1 MTTPHW
7 LAGSG
12 GQSFAWASVIT
23 IVALMLFMAI
33 RLHRM
38 YKRNGVY
45 RLLIGVLAAIFAQY
59 GLLLSQGDRDLS
71 GYPDLLI
78 LQSLLGMFSFI
89 IINFVFMKLYTQP
102 SSRLKAMPFVVL
114 GVGAII
120 AAGAGLAI
128 EPAALTESANVPY
141 YGTVALDLYGLVV
154 ISAIML
160 SSRGIEQRMP
170 YSASLIVYLIYH
182 VVGLAE
188 RYLFHGSVP
197 LTTFV
202 YNWLP
207 AIYYTLLF
215 VLLFEWVVERLVA
228 TFHSSITDGLTS
240 LYNRKHFQKKA
251 DSAMREQGQIAIIFC
266 DIDNFKR
273 LNDTHGHHKAD
284 GVLKQIAEILKEE
297 TSGIGAAGRYG
308 GEELLA
314 LISEPGANAEQV
326 AETIRSR
333 VENET
338 IVTVSVGVSAGSG
351 CAVQDIVKQ
360 ADEAMYHSKTTGK
373 NKVSLHPNMP
383 KITKSRSR
391 AKSDSAKLKSSGQRR
406 IEERE

>member
-7 LAGSG
+7 LAGPG
-12 GQSFAWASVIT
+12 GQSFASASVVT

-59 GLLLSQGDRDLS
+59 GFLLSQSASDLS

-78 LQSLLGMFSFI
+78 LQSLLSLLSFI

-102 SSRLKAMPFVVL
+102 SSRLKGMPFLVL
-114 GVGAII
+114 GAGALI
-120 AAGAGLAI
+120 AAGAGLSI
-128 EPAALTESANVPY
+128 EPAAIAESGNVPF

-188 RYLFHGSVP
+188 RYLFHGEVA
-197 LTTFV
+197 LTAFV

-215 VLLFEWVVERLVA
+215 VLLFEWVVERLVT

-314 LISEPGANAEQV
+314 LISAPGANAEQV

-333 VENET
+333 VEKET

-351 CAVQDIVKQ
+351 CPVLDVVKQ
-360 ADEAMYHSKTTGK
+360 ADEAMYQSKTTGK

-383 KITKSRSR
+383 KLTKSRSR
-391 AKSDSAKLKSSGQRR
+391 AKPQSAKRKAAGDS
-406 IEERE
+406 E